1 MVGNM
6 EPKLA
11 ALKAFLDELELPPA
25 ISTLQERK
33 LIQKGVLLGQT
44 LGGVDLGYSFSWYIR
59 GPYSTQLAKSY
70 YELDH
75 ALRVE
80 PEEKRQLPESVRV
93 RLQKVRPL
101 LKVPKGVNLTQPD
114 WLELLASV
122 VYLERERGLDKSAIE
137 KLVRKEKAHLADHLS
152 NAYQALAM
160 VA

>member
-1 MVGNM
+1 M

-11 ALKAFLDELELPPA
+11 ALKALLDELDLPPA
-25 ISTLQERK
+25 ISTLQDRK

-44 LGGVDLGYSFSWYIR
+44 LGGVDLGYSYSWYIR

-80 PEEKRQLPESVRV
+80 PDEKRQLPSSARV
-93 RLQKVRPL
+93 RLQKLRPL
-101 LKVPKGVNLTQPD
+101 LKVPAGVDLTQPD

-122 VYLERERGLDKSAIE
+122 VYLGRERGLDNKAIE
-137 KLVRKEKAHLADHLS
+137 ALIRKEKAHLADHLS
-152 NAYQALAM
+152 DAYQALAK
-160 VA
+160 AA